1 MSKVYFFV
9 LVLLSASFSGCLS
22 NEPEAQSIEDQD
34 EETIEPV
41 GTGNNDTED
50 YDELITEIANLT
62 DQIEELNEQ
71 IEVLSNDLQSLE
83 YYQYNPS
90 DNSTISIYRY
100 YNEELIL
107 LFNVTKN
114 GNVVYLESMSGSTW
128 HDGLCTSG
136 VREIIF
142 YTSDMS
148 VILSGSIKDI
158 SVNYEKSEDCIVTN
172 NNYDDDE
179 VQDYFN
185 ISSFELKQE
194 PVRISIEGQT
204 HTF

>member
-114 GNVVYLESMSGSTW
+114 GNVAL
-128 HDGLCTSG
+128 
-136 VREIIF
+136 
-142 YTSDMS
+142 
-148 VILSGSIKDI
+148 
-158 SVNYEKSEDCIVTN
+158 
-172 NNYDDDE
+172 
-179 VQDYFN
+179 
-185 ISSFELKQE
+185 
-194 PVRISIEGQT
+194 
-204 HTF
+204 